1 MTVHKLTAGEGYTY
15 LTRRVAAHDA
25 TSRGFGGLGSYYSEH
40 GEAPGVWI
48 GRGCA
53 AVPDFPVGEHVTE
66 AQMRALFGQGRH
78 PNADAVERALL
89 GSRGAARA
97 RWMRRASWA
106 GRLRSTTG

>member
-66 AQMRALFGQGRH
+66 AQMRALFGEGRH
-78 PNADAVERALL
+78 PNADAVERAAREQGCGPGEVDAASRL
-89 GSRGAARA
+89 GR
-97 RWMRRASWA
+97 
-106 GRLRSTTG
+106 RLRSTTG